1 VRTQRSDEE
10 LAFGLALLAAD
21 HVSIRGF
28 YHKRTEFGNIEAA
41 FLHAVPPDK
50 QRALLDEAR
59 QAIKDARDLSV
70 VVVAEEDAWYPESL
84 RSLRDAPPYLFTLG
98 DVSLLERPAVAI
110 VGTRSATP
118 YGLRITRT
126 LSSALA
132 RAGVVVVS
140 GMARGIDAAAHEAA
154 LDAGGGTIAVLG
166 TGVDVPYPKYN
177 KPLHS
182 RLAQSGL
189 IVSELSCGTRAFPG
203 SFPRRNRLI
212 AALGR
217 AVIVTEAPVKSGALI
232 TSSVALDI
240 GRDVA
245 VVPGNIDTPA
255 GAGSNEL
262 LLHGATPIL
271 NVSQALSLGGV
282 AVPADSAAP
291 SRNAKELGDDAQ
303 LLWRAL
309 SASGPLSADALARA
323 GGLEARRAGPALAAL
338 EIAGWVEIDHAGV
351 VFAT

>member
-1 VRTQRSDEE
+1 VQTQRSDEE
-10 LAFGLALLAAD
+10 LAFGLALAAAD
-21 HVSIRGF
+21 DVSIRGF
-28 YHKRTEFGNIEAA
+28 YHKRLEFGNVEAA
-41 FLHAVPPDK
+41 FRHSVPSEK
-50 QRALLDEAR
+50 QRTLLDDAR
-59 QAIKDARDLSV
+59 SAVKDAYNLGVTITADDDP
-70 VVVAEEDAWYPESL
+70 AYPETL

-98 DVSLLERPAVAI
+98 DRTLLECPAVAI

-118 YGLRITRT
+118 YGLRITRM
-126 LSSALA
+126 LSSALV

-154 LDAGGGTIAVLG
+154 LDANGATIAVLG
-166 TGVDVPYPKYN
+166 TGVDVPYPKVN

-182 RLAQSGL
+182 RIAQSGL
-189 IVSELSCGTRAFPG
+189 IVSEFTCGTRAFPG
-203 SFPRRNRLI
+203 SFPRRNRII

-245 VVPGNIDTPA
+245 VVPANIDTPA
-255 GAGSNEL
+255 SAGSNEL

-271 NVSQALSLGGV
+271 NVAHALSLGGV
-282 AVPADSAAP
+282 TEATATAAA
-291 SRNAKELGDDAQ
+291 SRKTEELGDDAQ

-323 GGLEARRAGPALAAL
+323 GGLEVRRAGPALAAL

-351 VFAT
+351 VFAK

>member
-1 VRTQRSDEE
+1 MQTQRSDEE
-10 LAFGLALLAAD
+10 LTFGLGLAAAD
-21 HVSIRGF
+21 HVGIRGY
-28 YHKRTEFGNIEAA
+28 YHKRAEFGSVEAA
-41 FLHAVPPDK
+41 FLHAVPDA
-50 QRALLDEAR
+50 QQSTLLDDAR
-59 QAIKDARDLSV
+59 AAIKDAHDLGV
-70 VVVAEEDAWYPESL
+70 TIVAEADALYPESL

-98 DVSLLERPAVAI
+98 DRALLERPAIAI
-110 VGTRSATP
+110 VGTRNATP
-118 YGLRITRT
+118 YGLRITRM

-166 TGVDVPYPKYN
+166 TGVDVPYPKFN

-182 RLAQSGL
+182 RIAQSGL
-189 IVSELSCGTRAFPG
+189 IVSELRCGTRAFKG
-203 SFPRRNRLI
+203 SFPRRNRII

-255 GAGSNEL
+255 SAGSNEL

-271 NVSQALSLGGV
+271 TVAQALALGGV
-282 AVPADSAAP
+282 DAPAAAAAP

-309 SASGPLSADALARA
+309 SASGPLTADALARA
-323 GGLEARRAGPALAAL
+323 GGIEARRAGPALAAL

-351 VFAT
+351 VFAR